1 MAKHAAHSTSRQSPL
16 SSAVEFARSLLS
28 SSTCSHGW
36 PTSVNSWARRC
47 STCWRSSL
55 DLELDPSPFLRENTS
70 WTSHQTEALATAWS
84 PTVRRREER
93 WSFWLDQVEEDI
105 FAQLKHLWENPYS
118 SCSQVVSRA
127 ACEKWDQELIS
138 DLQVVSEVAN
148 EVGFRTE
155 PPKELL
161 GHVTSFFRAHQL
173 IWLLLVV
180 VHE

>member
-1 MAKHAAHSTSRQSPL
+1 
-16 SSAVEFARSLLS
+16 
-28 SSTCSHGW
+28 
-36 PTSVNSWARRC
+36 
-47 STCWRSSL
+47 
-55 DLELDPSPFLRENTS
+55 
-70 WTSHQTEALATAWS
+70 
-84 PTVRRREER
+84 
-93 WSFWLDQVEEDI
+93 
-105 FAQLKHLWENPYS
+105 
-118 SCSQVVSRA
+118 VVSRA